1 MATRDFIMSIGRE
14 MGRDLSPQI
23 KILENAFIDTVDMLA
38 NVTDEQFE
46 KMKVPLGL
54 VMKIR

>member
-1 MATRDFIMSIGRE
+1 MATRDFILSISRE

>member
-1 MATRDFIMSIGRE
+1 MATRDFILSISQE

-23 KILENAFIDTVDMLA
+23 KILEDAFIDTVDMLA

-46 KMKVPLGL
+46 KMKIPLGL

>member
-1 MATRDFIMSIGRE
+1 MTTREFILSISRE